1 MIKPS
6 DILEREFN
14 KTLRGYDPV
23 EVRFFL
29 EMLADEFKKLEER
42 LQELE
47 PLERKI
53 EKNKNKNVEEIMKE
67 ATEKA
72 ARVVFD
78 AEKVA
83 ADALNAARKE
93 KSKIEDSIIELKHD
107 RDKLVHALKQVINS
121 QTNLIKIL
129 DDGVNKFKKDEL
141 NSDSSIQDA

>member
-29 EMLADEFKKLEER
+29 EMLADEFKKLEEK

-53 EKNKNKNVEEIMKE
+53 EKNKNLIY
-67 ATEKA
+67 KA
-72 ARVVFD
+72 
-78 AEKVA
+78 
-83 ADALNAARKE
+83 
-93 KSKIEDSIIELKHD
+93 
-107 RDKLVHALKQVINS
+107 
-121 QTNLIKIL
+121 
-129 DDGVNKFKKDEL
+129 
-141 NSDSSIQDA
+141 

>member
-1 MIKPS
+1 MIKQS
-6 DILEREFN
+6 DILEHEFS

-42 LQELE
+42 LQEME
-47 PLERKI
+47 PLER
-53 EKNKNKNVEEIMKE
+53 EREENKNKSVEEIMKE

-83 ADALNAARKE
+83 AAALSAARKE
-93 KSKIEDSIIELKHD
+93 KSKIEDSIIELKHG
-107 RDKLVHALKQVINS
+107 RDKLIHALKQVINS

-129 DDGVNKFKKDEL
+129 DKDVDRFKKDEF
-141 NSDSSIQDA
+141 NSDSSIQGA

>member
-29 EMLADEFKKLEER
+29 EMLADEFKKLEEK